1 MQQNEFFYRR
11 SQSYVTTTLP
21 VSRVGRRIKNTQ
33 RGTYQSVVMLKISVL
48 LPKTFSNLLEESST
62 DTPGRASKR
71 KNMLSKTTRILSFDS
86 LVVLEFA
93 AVNIKMNA
101 SKTRQTMQQ
110 TVNIIN
116 LYLLKPLRGLTITSS
131 PIEILLV
138 RSIVV
143 VIVVIETPTEE

>member
-1 MQQNEFFYRR
+1 M
-11 SQSYVTTTLP
+11 L
-21 VSRVGRRIKNTQ
+21 
-33 RGTYQSVVMLKISVL
+33 LKISVL

-131 PIEILLV
+131 PIEILLA

-143 VIVVIETPTEE
+143 VIVVIETPREE